1 MKTGLLLVVSGPA
14 GVGKGTVV
22 SLVRERNKDIV
33 FSVSMTSRK
42 PRPGEKDGVNYFFVS
57 RDKFLEMVEE
67 NLLVE
72 WVEYCGNYYGTPKQ
86 YIEQQLEQ
94 GNIVLLEIEVE
105 GARNIKKQYP
115 KCVSIFITPPTAE
128 ELKNRITKRGTESP
142 EIIEKRMK
150 RAIKELEYMDKYDYT
165 IKNDSV
171 DESVKQLLEII
182 EKYPEVAKHLFQ
194 VLAGRL
200 DRADKVMVNMIKNM
214 NKTKN

>member
-22 SLVRERNKDIV
+22 SLARERNKDIV

-94 GNIVLLEIEVE
+94 GNIVLLEIQVE

-182 EKYPEVAKHLFQ
+182 EKEREPS
-194 VLAGRL
+194 
-200 DRADKVMVNMIKNM
+200 NTI
-214 NKTKN
+214 

>member
-182 EKYPEVAKHLFQ
+182 EKEREPS
-194 VLAGRL
+194 
-200 DRADKVMVNMIKNM
+200 NTI
-214 NKTKN
+214 

>member
-22 SLVRERNKDIV
+22 SLARERNKDIV

-182 EKYPEVAKHLFQ
+182 EKEREPS
-194 VLAGRL
+194 
-200 DRADKVMVNMIKNM
+200 NTI
-214 NKTKN
+214 